1 MAARQ
6 PSAALLAPLA
16 AGHYDG
22 LALEV
27 QRGRGE
33 RPGDRRF
40 PGRAETSGVEV
51 EAHRPY
57 AAGDDLRHLDWN
69 AVGRLDALLVR
80 RFTAEREVV
89 FHLLLDTS
97 ASMTVPAPEGKL
109 ALARELGLVL
119 VYLALASNDAV
130 RIVLLGGDGAPRESP
145 VLRGGRR
152 GDAIVRAADFI
163 ADAPASGT
171 VALGRTLAA
180 YAARRPHPG
189 VVLVVSDFMSEPD
202 EIELGVRTLA
212 AARHEIAL
220 LHVIGAA
227 ELDPTREFQ
236 RGIVQDV
243 ESGDRHPVSLGPA
256 TLDAYRRVLAG
267 HLDALAAL
275 ATRWQATYARVA
287 TDETVR
293 DFATG
298 RLAALG
304 LVRRR

>member
-1 MAARQ
+1 MAVGA
-6 PSAALLAPLA
+6 PSAVLLAPLA

-22 LALEV
+22 LALQV
-27 QRGRGE
+27 RRGRGE

-40 PGRAETSGVEV
+40 PGRAESSGIEV

-89 FHLLLDTS
+89 FHVLLDLS
-97 ASMTVPAPEGKL
+97 ASMTAPARDAKL
-109 ALARELGLVL
+109 AHARELALVL
-119 VYLALASNDAV
+119 VHLALASNDAV
-130 RIVLLGGDGAPRESP
+130 RIVALAGGAPRSSP

-152 GDAIVRAADFI
+152 GDGVVRAAEFL
-163 ADAPASGT
+163 AAAEAAGPL
-171 VALGRTLAA
+171 ALGAALAA
-180 YAARRPHPG
+180 HAARHPHPG

-202 EIELGVRTLA
+202 EIESGVRALA

-220 LHVIGAA
+220 LHVLGAS
-227 ELDPTREFQ
+227 EVDPTRDFR
-236 RGIVQDV
+236 RGILRDV
-243 ESGDRHPVSLGPA
+243 ESGASHAVALGAA
-256 TLDAYRRVLAG
+256 TLAAYRRVLAE
-267 HLDALAAL
+267 HLEALAAL
-275 ATRWQATYARVA
+275 ATRWQATYARMT

-293 DFATG
+293 DFVTG
-298 RLAALG
+298 TLPPLG